1 MNKVPLPI
9 QESIRDFYADLLGR
23 DVSATKAPHL
33 ELGVEGEGDADGDG
47 DGTEPVDGRVAV
59 YRDAD
64 ATVRAVAVADL
75 SLAAG
80 GAAAL
85 TLVPSVV
92 LAEVISTGVMPDS
105 LAENDREVANVFSA
119 LLNTASS
126 PHLVLDDVVEL
137 SPDLDPQIRA
147 VLEEPGRRRDF
158 EVTIDGYGGGHLAVL
173 AASND

>member
-23 DVSATKAPHL
+23 EVSATKAARL
-33 ELGVEGEGDADGDG
+33 ELLGDEGDADD
-47 DGTEPVDGRVAV
+47 DGTEPLDGRVAV

-75 SLAAG
+75 PLAAG

-92 LAEVISTGVMPDS
+92 LDEVIATGVMPAN

-119 LLNTASS
+119 LLNTSTS
-126 PHLVLDDVVEL
+126 PHLVLDGVVEL
-137 SPDLDPQIRA
+137 SADIDPQIRA
-147 VLEEPGRRRDF
+147 VLEEPARRRDF
-158 EVTIDGYGGGHLAVL
+158 EVTIDGYGGGHFAVL